1 MSVQKLSV
9 VTAVMGTGAD
19 VIRLLPVTMAMPCCF
34 AYRSVDN
41 EQRNV
46 RKDVIRLKGEQSTQP
61 PALCDA
67 LLLFIKNQ
75 YFKRQ

>member
-1 MSVQKLSV
+1 MSVQKVSV

-34 AYRSVDN
+34 ASRSEDN

-46 RKDVIRLKGEQSTQP
+46 RKDVIRLKLSAEQSTQ
-61 PALCDA
+61 
-67 LLLFIKNQ
+67 NQ
-75 YFKRQ
+75 YFRGSDGQ